1 MRYLTRGL
9 AAVSAGLLVAC
20 GEGVQA
26 TDTSGESAAAVTE
39 AAYLDIEMTSG
50 DLAGLYKNAGE
61 DSAIVLIIPGSGPT
75 DLDGNTASGGRT
87 NSYKYLA
94 EGLAGKGISSVRVD
108 KRGMFSSAAA
118 GDPNQ
123 VTVEIYAQDY
133 SEWVERI
140 RNETGADCVYI
151 LGHSEG
157 AMMGSAAALAN
168 KNVCGLILVAGAGR
182 PMGVVLREQLK
193 ANPANRTILKE
204 AFEIIGK
211 LEQGERVPTSN
222 MNRVLRR
229 KLFGAEVQDFW
240 ISTLKIDPAILAKA
254 ANKRTLILH
263 GVTDIQ
269 TSVEDAKRLAE
280 TTGGKL
286 VLIPGVNHI
295 LKKAPMNR
303 RKNLKTYKQPDL
315 PISQDVVDA
324 IAEFVRE

>member
-9 AAVSAGLLVAC
+9 AAVSAGLLIAC

-26 TDTSGESAAAVTE
+26 TDTSGKSAAAVTE
-39 AAYLDIEMTSG
+39 AAYPDIKMTSG
-50 DLAGLYKNAGE
+50 DLAGLYKNAGL
-61 DSAIVLIIPGSGPT
+61 DTPVVLIIPGSGPT
-75 DLDGNTASGGRT
+75 DLDGNSALGDKT

-94 EGLAGKGISSVRVD
+94 EGLASKGISSVRVD
-108 KRGMFSSAAA
+108 KRGMFSSAGA

-133 SEWVERI
+133 SDWVERI
-140 RNETGADCVYI
+140 RTKTGVTCVYI

-157 AMMGSAAALAN
+157 AMMGSAAALVN

-182 PMGVVLREQLK
+182 PMGVGLREQLK

-229 KLFGAEVQDFW
+229 KLFGAEIQDFW

-254 ANKRTLILH
+254 ADKRTLIIH
-263 GVTDIQ
+263 GETDLQ

-280 TTGGKL
+280 TTGGEL

-303 RKNLKTYKQPDL
+303 RKNLKTYNKPDL
-315 PISQDVVDA
+315 PISTDVVDA
-324 IAEFVRE
+324 IVKFVEP